1 MKISSEIL
9 NLHHDVTWQKEYG
22 LNESQLK
29 KLLMKPCVRMMDLL
43 GASGAYLNLFNDRDG
58 ADFFVGEQVQ
68 NKAAL
73 HSLWANK
80 DLSKRFEWFTPA
92 SNNALIENVNLQCDG
107 QDIGFV
113 LFLLISDIKNN
124 INGYFVFY
132 GGQRRENWETLGSA
146 LMMFEDAII
155 DKLLLQK
162 NIRLN
167 QDQKELQILIADTQT
182 HAIFAKDKDSK
193 IVFANDLFMSF
204 YPPEM
209 QDKVIG
215 FTTAEDYEPQ
225 QRELFLQDD
234 QQAFNEGEKRVVET
248 IDFPSGER
256 KVLETTKKHFV
267 TREGEDYILGVAYD
281 LTQKYELIELLEK
294 KNADLDKIAS
304 LIATDLRT
312 PALAMMKLLRWLKE
326 DLAHVDLP
334 DVHEHVEQ
342 LTQRTTRIN
351 KLLGALYNYWFAGR
365 DKHRNGSVVLTT
377 MSVDLLGD
385 LKAPSNVRTTI
396 DDVKFE
402 IPLPPFKTVLK
413 CIMCNAIE
421 HSNTDELTI
430 GIDYHSE
437 KDHHVITLCDNGK
450 GIADENAEQVFSLF
464 YSTKD
469 SNASEVYGLGLAIAR
484 KIVESYQGSLTLDT
498 SYSKGAKFVIK
509 WPLH

>member
-9 NLHHDVTWQKEYG
+9 HLQHGVSWQKEYG
-22 LNESQLK
+22 LNESKLK

-43 GASGAYLNLFNDRDG
+43 GASGAYLNLFNGRNG
-58 ADFFVGEQVQ
+58 ADFFIGEQIE

-73 HSLWANK
+73 NSFWEDKGQNK
-80 DLSKRFEWFTPA
+80 TFEWFTLET
-92 SNNALIENVNLQCDG
+92 NNSVISKLRKQSDAF
-107 QDIGFV
+107 DIGFA
-113 LFLLISDIKNN
+113 LFLTISDIENN
-124 INGYFVFY
+124 IEGYAVFY
-132 GGQRRENWETLGSA
+132 GEHRREVWEVLGSA
-146 LMMFEDAII
+146 IMMFEDAII

-209 QDKVIG
+209 QNKVIG
-215 FTTAEDYEPQ
+215 YTTAEDYEPE

-234 QQAFNEGEKRVVET
+234 QQAFEKGEKVVVET

-267 TREGEDYILGVAYD
+267 TREGDDYILGVAYD
-281 LTQKYELIELLEK
+281 LTQKYELIDLLEK

-312 PALAMMKLLRWLKE
+312 PALAMMKLLKWLKE
-326 DLAHVDLP
+326 DLIHVDLP
-334 DVHEHVEQ
+334 DVHDHVDQ
-342 LTQRTTRIN
+342 LMQRTMRIN

-365 DKHRNGSVVLTT
+365 DKHSNGSVRLTT
-377 MSVDLLGD
+377 MSVDLMGD
-385 LKAPSNVRTTI
+385 LHAPDNVRTMI
-396 DDVKFE
+396 DDITLE
-402 IPLPPFKTVLK
+402 IPVAPFQAVLK

-421 HSNTDELTI
+421 HSNTSELSI
-430 GIDYHSE
+430 GIDYHNE
-437 KDHHVITLCDNGK
+437 KDHHVIAFCDNGK
-450 GIADENAEQVFSLF
+450 GVAAEDAERIFSLF
-464 YSTKD
+464 HSSKE
-469 SNASEVYGLGLAIAR
+469 SNGSEVYGLGLAIAR

-498 SYSKGAKFVIK
+498 SYTKGARFVLT
-509 WPLH
+509 WPHK